1 MLDFLISPAMAGAVG
16 GAPSGPG
23 IMDFAFPVVL
33 LVLFYFMLIRPQ
45 SKRAKEHRL
54 MQEAIAKGD
63 EVVTDGG
70 LMGKIVNV
78 GDNAITVQL
87 ADNLEVKVRRESIN
101 SVLPKG
107 TLKQL

>member
-1 MLDFLISPAMAGAVG
+1 
-16 GAPSGPG
+16 
-23 IMDFAFPVVL
+23 MDFAFPVVL

-54 MQEAIAKGD
+54 MQEALSKGD

-70 LMGKIVNV
+70 LMGKIVSV
-78 GDNAITVQL
+78 GDNAMTVQL